1 MKSIQVGTK
10 ALEAIEKFELP
21 KEIGFGKVMAPVMA
35 VCDYKD
41 GKWGELRIESYAPL
55 QISPVSK
62 VLHYGQEIFEGLKA
76 YKAGGKGP
84 FLFRPDQNAKRFNT
98 SAHRMAMPDISEHVF
113 LEAVQTVTAL
123 CSSFIPENSGESLY
137 LRPFMFATE
146 ESLGI
151 KPSSQFKFMVL
162 ASPSG
167 SYFSS
172 SSLKV
177 LIERQT
183 ARACPG
189 GTGAAKTGG
198 NYAAGLISAKK
209 VAALGLM
216 QTLWLDSNEKKY
228 IEEMSGMNFFAVID
242 NKLVTPELSDTILDG
257 ITRKSLIQL
266 AREEG
271 FEVEEYPLEIQSL
284 ISAIK
289 DGRCTEAFSCG
300 TAAIITPIASLHEES
315 GEVFE
320 FSEKSGPVSQKLR
333 QALLDIQEG
342 RRKGPEGWIVEVE
355 LPKIEGL

>member
-1 MKSIQVGTK
+1 
-10 ALEAIEKFELP
+10 
-21 KEIGFGKVMAPVMA
+21 
-35 VCDYKD
+35 
-41 GKWGELRIESYAPL
+41 
-55 QISPVSK
+55 
-62 VLHYGQEIFEGLKA
+62 
-76 YKAGGKGP
+76 
-84 FLFRPDQNAKRFNT
+84 
-98 SAHRMAMPDISEHVF
+98 MPDISETIF
-113 LEAVQTVTAL
+113 LEAVETITAL
-123 CSSFIPENSGESLY
+123 CSSYIPQNSGESLY

-172 SSLKV
+172 TSLKV
-177 LIERQT
+177 LIERDT

-198 NYAAGLISAKK
+198 NYAASLISAKK
-209 VAALGLM
+209 VAELGFN

-242 NKLVTPELSDTILDG
+242 GKLVTPRLTDTILDG

-266 AREEG
+266 AKTEG
-271 FEVEEYPLEIQSL
+271 HEVEERPLEIQEL
-284 ISAIK
+284 TRAIK
-289 DGRCTEAFSCG
+289 EGRCTEAFSCG
-300 TAAIITPIASLHEES
+300 TAAIITPIASLHEEN
-315 GEVFE
+315 GESFE
-320 FSEKSGPVSQKLR
+320 FSQKSGPVSQGLR

-342 RRKGPEGWIVEVE
+342 RKEGPQGWVVKVE

>member
-1 MKSIQVGTK
+1 MKSIQIGTK
-10 ALEAIEKFELP
+10 ALKAIEEFELP

-41 GKWGELRIESYAPL
+41 GQWGELRIEPYAPL
-55 QISPVSK
+55 QIYPVSK

-76 YKAGGKGP
+76 YKAEGQGP

-98 SAHRMAMPDISEHVF
+98 SAARMAMPEIDESIF
-113 LEAVQTVTAL
+113 LEAVKTITAL
-123 CSSFIPENSGESLY
+123 CSSYIPENSGESLY

-151 KPSSQFKFMVL
+151 KPSNQFKFMVL

-167 SYFSS
+167 SYFSA

-177 LIERQT
+177 LIERQA

-198 NYAAGLISAKK
+198 NYAASLISAQK
-209 VAALGLM
+209 VAKLGLT
-216 QTLWLDSNEKKY
+216 QTLWLDSNEQKF
-228 IEEMSGMNFFAVID
+228 IEEMSGMNFFAVIEG
-242 NKLVTPELSDTILDG
+242 KLVTPRLTDTILDG
-257 ITRKSLIQL
+257 ITRKSIIQL
-266 AREEG
+266 AQEENL
-271 FEVEEYPLEIQSL
+271 EVEERAFEVSELTQTVRE
-284 ISAIK
+284 
-289 DGRCTEAFSCG
+289 GRCTEAFSCG
-300 TAAIITPIASLHEES
+300 TAAIITPIASLHEEN

-320 FSEKSGPVSQKLR
+320 LSEKSGPVSQKLR

-342 RRKGPEGWIVEVE
+342 RRKGPEGWVVRVE

>member
-1 MKSIQVGTK
+1 MKSIQIGPD
-10 ALEAIEKFELP
+10 ALQAIEKFELP
-21 KEIGFGKVMAPVMA
+21 EEIGFGKIMAPVMA

-41 GKWGELRIESYAPL
+41 GKWGELRVEAYGPL

-76 YKAGGKGP
+76 YKTNSKGP
-84 FLFRPDQNAKRFNT
+84 FLFRPDQNAQRFNR
-98 SAHRMAMPDISEHVF
+98 SAVRMAMPEIAESTF
-113 LEAVQTVTAL
+113 MEAVKTITAL
-123 CSSFIPENSGESLY
+123 CSSYIPSNSGESLY

-151 KPSSQFKFMVL
+151 RPSNQFKFMVL

-167 SYFSS
+167 SYFSAD
-172 SSLKV
+172 SLKV
-177 LIERQT
+177 LIERKT

-198 NYAAGLISAKK
+198 NYAAGLISAQK
-209 VAALGLM
+209 VAQLGFM
-216 QTLWLDSNEKKY
+216 QTLWLDANEQKY

-242 NKLVTPELSDTILDG
+242 GKLVTPRLGDTILDG

-266 AREEG
+266 AKEEG
-271 FEVEEYPLEIQSL
+271 YEVEERPFEILELTQAIQ
-284 ISAIK
+284 K
-289 DGRCTEAFSCG
+289 DRCTEAFSCG

-320 FSEKSGPVSQKLR
+320 LSEKSGPVSQKLR

-342 RRKGPEGWIVEVE
+342 RRIGPEGWVVEVE
-355 LPKIEGL
+355 LPQIEGL